1 MSYGC
6 EGQRSG
12 EETLDQAQDPHPP
25 SSFVSVLE
33 LKAFE
38 RFPVVPQTLSLI
50 PWKVLWS
57 VKERTLGGYKMG
69 PVISSIRVAL
79 SHCKPKG

>member
-38 RFPVVPQTLSLI
+38 RFPVAPQTLSFNSLESI
-50 PWKVLWS
+50 VECKGEDTWGLQD
-57 VKERTLGGYKMG
+57 G
-69 PVISSIRVAL
+69 PSNI
-79 SHCKPKG
+79 